1 MLPSH
6 VPDKCEIC
14 NISVLR
20 LYNILCVKEM
30 CRLLYTWVC
39 LRYGRE
45 WEGCGGALRE
55 QEVN

>member
-6 VPDKCEIC
+6 VPDECEIC

-30 CRLLYTWVC
+30 CTTGFANDMDVN
-39 LRYGRE
+39 GRVV
-45 WEGCGGALRE
+45 GVL
-55 QEVN
+55 